1 MYLEIYMF
9 NIWEESDAETLQ
21 DDDYH
26 IFGLA
31 VLCDH
36 EWMVLRRIGNE
47 SGTRRLKP
55 CTEIMTDRCRS
66 SYRLES

>member
-1 MYLEIYMF
+1 MVCNLKFIF
-9 NIWEESDAETLQ
+9 SNFGRNPVETLQ

-31 VLCDH
+31 VLEDH

-47 SGTRRLKP
+47 SGTRRLRP
-55 CTEIMTDRCRS
+55 CREIMTDR
-66 SYRLES
+66 